1 MSTAAFS
8 PEMEPHGDDGGQQPL
23 QRRATI
29 GDPVYD
35 HRAIN
40 QQRRK
45 TAIVACERCRRRKIR
60 CDGHQPCATCAR
72 FRVRCTKPEERRE
85 RSSSNAEH
93 AALADRVRML
103 EARLAAVTAGEQAE
117 AASSWNP
124 RPGPPALHLDTSCSA
139 DMPHVSRAMDDMSM
153 SDDFLNVPTIQ
164 ITGPHGSNPSSPLA
178 LSPSPSL
185 FSGTSRAS
193 SPDPF
198 SAVSAFDYGNA
209 LGAATLS
216 VGGHG
221 QQRTPP
227 MSQWAD
233 VYNHQTLQTPVS
245 PGGHHISRRSSVSSF
260 GGLGEPFCTP
270 ADQSSGG
277 DWSMDEPCAESDLN
291 DALGSLAQ
299 FIPEPTPS
307 KAQAEALAEQVF
319 NSRFIPIERSAFRV
333 CLEAIYLLPSHTT
346 DAHPAVHNMIS
357 SYTTYT
363 LRIARCLVFLVL
375 SIGLR
380 QNANSYMGDAGL
392 NGCYQLA
399 MQQMSRPD
407 FWSENGSQEVAA
419 LLRSLADVSRS

>member
-1 MSTAAFS
+1 MSTAAYS
-8 PEMEPHGDDGGQQPL
+8 PEMEPQGDDEGQQPL

-35 HRAIN
+35 NQAIN
-40 QQRRK
+40 RQRRK

-60 CDGHQPCATCAR
+60 CDGNQPCATCAR
-72 FRVRCTKPEERRE
+72 FSVRCTKPEERRE
-85 RSSSNAEH
+85 RSSISAEH
-93 AALADRVRML
+93 AALADRVRTL
-103 EARLAAVTAGEQAE
+103 EARLAAVTASEQGEP
-117 AASSWNP
+117 SWNP
-124 RPGPPALHLDTSCSA
+124 RPVPPALHLDTSFSA
-139 DMPHVSRAMDDMSM
+139 DLPHATSAMDDMSM
-153 SDDFLNVPTIQ
+153 SDDFLSPNVPTIQ

-209 LGAATLS
+209 LGAGTLS

-221 QQRTPP
+221 LQRTPP

-233 VYNHQTLQTPVS
+233 VYSQTLQTPIS

-260 GGLGEPFCTP
+260 GGLGEALCTP
-270 ADQSSGG
+270 ADQTSS
-277 DWSMDEPCAESDLN
+277 DWSMEDPFTESDLN
-291 DALGSLAQ
+291 DAFGSFAQ
-299 FIPEPTPS
+299 LIPEPTPS
-307 KAQAEALAEQVF
+307 KSQAEALAEQVF
-319 NSRFIPIERSAFRV
+319 NNLVLPIERSAFRV
-333 CLEAIYLLPSHTT
+333 CLQAIYSLPSHATN
-346 DAHPAVHNMIS
+346 AHPAVERMLS

-363 LRIARCLVFLVL
+363 LRVARCLVFLVL

-380 QNANSYMGDAGL
+380 MNANACMGDAGL
-392 NGCYQLA
+392 NACYQLA

-407 FWSENGSQEVAA
+407 FWNESGSREVAT
-419 LLRSLADVSRS
+419 LLRVFAEVSRS